1 MSEEQR
7 EVYRTPSYLRGHST
21 VGALCLWWDVGLE
34 EAGGR
39 IGGGQIM
46 ENLGVKVKDFSV
58 T

>member
-7 EVYRTPSYLRGHST
+7 ELYSTPSHLLGHSA
-21 VGALCLWWDVGLE
+21 VRALCVWWDVVVE
-34 EAGGR
+34 EAGRR

-46 ENLGVKVKDFSV
+46 ENLGMKVKDFSV